1 MATDSKPRFVQYCP
15 KDLLD
20 EVDLLDES
28 EDLIYRRVID
38 HIFKS
43 NDRLPDDDKKVASLL
58 KIGAVRWRK
67 AKQIL
72 VNEHKLL
79 DVMDGR
85 ITSHRCQEEL
95 QRVSALIRQKS
106 VAGKA
111 SAEARQFA
119 AQSDPGSEPRSEHE
133 TTIENGSDFSTN
145 SLKHN
150 ETASTAVGSAV
161 ASAVPTNHKP
171 LNYNNNQT
179 REMVD
184 DKPAMPVTK
193 PPLMDASVFAL
204 IRALTGAV
212 IDEWGPERGGFARH
226 YPDATDQV
234 VAGRFLE
241 FGATLGISNEQ
252 SVTVLQSH
260 FRKKCAQFHA
270 ASGEPPTAL
279 KWFNKSALTALQN
292 FAKEVNTA
300 VPDHRNGTANRNGHH
315 AQSSLV
321 RQPWED
327 ISGNFARNRK
337 FAEAKRISAVA
348 AAEGNDAA
356 NILARQMEAAA
367 LGNRRAA

>member
-1 MATDSKPRFVQYCP
+1 MVSDSKPRFVQYCP

-20 EVDLLDES
+20 DVDLLNES

-43 NDRLPDDDKKVASLL
+43 NDRLPNDDKKVASLL

-72 VNEHKLL
+72 VEEHKLL
-79 DVMDGR
+79 DVVDGR
-85 ITSHRCQEEL
+85 ITNRRCQEEL
-95 QRVSALIRQKS
+95 QRVNALIRQKS
-106 VAGKA
+106 AAGKA
-111 SAEARQFA
+111 SAEARQFTT
-119 AQSDPGSEPRSEHE
+119 QSTPGSEAQSGHE
-133 TTIENGSDFSTN
+133 TPIENGSDFSAN
-145 SLKHN
+145 SLKYN

-161 ASAVPTNHKP
+161 APAVPTNHKP

-179 REMVD
+179 RETVV
-184 DKPAMPVTK
+184 DKPATIVTK

-204 IRALTGAV
+204 IRALTDAV
-212 IDEWGPERGGFARH
+212 IDEWGPERGGYARQ

-241 FGATLGISNEQ
+241 FGATLGLGNEQ

-260 FRKKCAQFHA
+260 FRKKCSQFHA

-279 KWFNKSALTALQN
+279 KWFNQSAPTALRN
-292 FAKEVNTA
+292 FAKEANTA
-300 VPDHRNGTANRNGHH
+300 VPDHRNGTTNRNGFPT
-315 AQSSLV
+315 QGSIV
-321 RQPWED
+321 RQPWEN
-327 ISGNFARNRK
+327 ISNNFARSRK

-356 NILARQMEAAA
+356 NALAQQMEAAA